1 MAGPHEIHYGFL
13 RTHLQVALKAGDVG
27 ASAESAPSSRNY
39 NDANGGVEL
48 DFVQCPRD
56 SGEQLVAEGVQ
67 LRRSVQRENRHS
79 AAIVALQDTR
89 SLFAR
94 GVHYNMQLP
103 AKLMVQVVL
112 MRRASPLARRRS
124 SVSKIGPSSRSFVRA
139 AVDGVTSLGVSTTT
153 GESRRF
159 H

>member
-1 MAGPHEIHYGFL
+1 KVASGSRLVSMA
-13 RTHLQVALKAGDVG
+13 RRRCNSARAA
-27 ASAESAPSSRNY
+27 AS
-39 NDANGGVEL
+39 L

-103 AKLMVQVVL
+103 VKLMVL
-112 MRRASPLARRRS
+112 MRRASPLS
-124 SVSKIGPSSRSFVRA
+124 TCVGKIGPSSRSFVRA
-139 AVDGVTSLGVSTTT
+139 VVDGVTSLGVPTTT

-159 H
+159 HCS

>member
-1 MAGPHEIHYGFL
+1 MA
-13 RTHLQVALKAGDVG
+13 RRRCNSARAA
-27 ASAESAPSSRNY
+27 AS
-39 NDANGGVEL
+39 L

-103 AKLMVQVVL
+103 AKLMVQVCPDASSL
-112 MRRASPLARRRS
+112 TAQHDGAAPWARPDPRAGPLCAPPWT
-124 SVSKIGPSSRSFVRA
+124 V
-139 AVDGVTSLGVSTTT
+139 
-153 GESRRF
+153 
-159 H
+159 